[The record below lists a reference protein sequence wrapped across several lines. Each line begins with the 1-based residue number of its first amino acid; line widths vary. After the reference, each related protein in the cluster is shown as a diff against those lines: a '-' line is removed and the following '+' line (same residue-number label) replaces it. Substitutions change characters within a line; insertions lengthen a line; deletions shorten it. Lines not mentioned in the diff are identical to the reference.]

1 VGKAI
6 GNRGLP
12 GVGWSGLSSRPR
24 SIMSC
29 GRNTRDEDRRQ
40 CTGQASLPFHGNP
53 LPLNGMGFYPAL
65 WQEFG
70 NFGSLSDHSRAA
82 LRRHGAD
89 FRAALNVRFAPKSAH
104 CGPPRG
110 CPFEF
115 TVQFSIACA
124 CKAALCFC

>member
-1 VGKAI
+1 MGKAI

-70 NFGSLSDHSRAA
+70 NFRSLSDHSRAA
-82 LRRHGAD
+82 LRRRGTGG
-89 FRAALNVRFAPKSAH
+89 LLS
-104 CGPPRG
+104 CGVDTLDLWQRRPILH
-110 CPFEF
+110 
-115 TVQFSIACA
+115 IAS
-124 CKAALCFC
+124 